1 MPTRATI
8 CKGCWQHMRL
18 PVPLRGASSLP
29 FRAFGIRPSRM
40 NPNTC
45 TICEMMFTKVMKA
58 RQVEI
63 DATILFADLRGYTG
77 LSESRSAGAIS
88 ELLDAFY
95 DECAEAIW
103 EGDGIVNKTMGD
115 AVMAVFNFPIGR
127 DDHVTQALRAARAI
141 QRRWSAKRESLA
153 EAVGADGAKIGVG
166 VGIASGKVNF
176 GEFGRAHHDLTAIG
190 TVVNLASRAQSAA
203 AADEILLTQA
213 VYERAASELRESW
226 PREYRLKGLNEP
238 ARLWAG

>member
-1 MPTRATI
+1 
-8 CKGCWQHMRL
+8 MRL
-18 PVPLRGASSLP
+18 PVPLRGAASLP

-77 LSESRSAGAIS
+77 LSEFRSTGAIS

-127 DDHVTQALRAARAI
+127 DDHATQAVQAARSI
-141 QRRWSAKRESLA
+141 QRRWIARREMLA
-153 EAVGADGAKIGVG
+153 EAVGADGGKIGVG

-190 TVVNLASRAQSAA
+190 TVVNIASRAQSAA
-203 AADEILLTQA
+203 ADDEILLTQA
-213 VYERAASELRESW
+213 VYESAGSELGESR
-226 PREYRLKGLNEP
+226 PRDYRLKGLNEP
-238 ARLWAG
+238 TRLWAA

>member
-1 MPTRATI
+1 
-8 CKGCWQHMRL
+8 MRL
-18 PVPLRGASSLP
+18 PVPLRGAASLP

-77 LSESRSAGAIS
+77 LSESRSTGAIS

-127 DDHVTQALRAARAI
+127 DDHATQAVQAARSI
-141 QRRWSAKRESLA
+141 QRRWIARREMLA
-153 EAVGADGAKIGVG
+153 EAVGADGGKIGVG

-190 TVVNLASRAQSAA
+190 TVVNIASRAQSAA
-203 AADEILLTQA
+203 ADDEILLTQA
-213 VYERAASELRESW
+213 VYESAGSELGESR
-226 PREYRLKGLNEP
+226 PRDYRLKGLNEP
-238 ARLWAG
+238 TRLWAA